1 MQIDY
6 RMEHRTMTKKD
17 EPLLIFTT
25 KVSRCANGYHL
36 KIRKKDVELLN
47 LAGHM
52 VKIKVYRVDTGP
64 GEEDKDPYDRL
75 ID

>member
-1 MQIDY
+1 MI
-6 RMEHRTMTKKD
+6 KKD

-47 LAGHM
+47 LAGKM
-52 VKIKVYRVDTGP
+52 VKIKVYKVDIVD
-64 GEEDKDPYDRL
+64 EEETKDPYSRL

>member
-1 MQIDY
+1 MS
-6 RMEHRTMTKKD
+6 KKD
-17 EPLLIFTT
+17 DPLLIFTT

-52 VKIKVYRVDTGP
+52 VKIKVYTVGQ
-64 GEEDKDPYDRL
+64 EEEEEVKDPYEKLVD
-75 ID
+75 

>member
-1 MQIDY
+1 
-6 RMEHRTMTKKD
+6 MEQKTLSRKE

-47 LAGHM
+47 LAGQM
-52 VKIKVYRVDTGP
+52 VKIKVYKVTTGD
-64 GEEDKDPYDRL
+64 EEEEVKDPYDAL
-75 ID
+75 ISS

>member
-1 MQIDY
+1 MILLS
-6 RMEHRTMTKKD
+6 KKD

-36 KIRKKDVELLN
+36 KIRKKDVQLLN
-47 LAGHM
+47 LAGQM
-52 VKIKVYRVDTGP
+52 VKIKVYRVASVVD
-64 GEEDKDPYDRL
+64 EESKDPYDKL

>member
-1 MQIDY
+1 MIN
-6 RMEHRTMTKKD
+6 KD

-36 KIRKKDVELLN
+36 KIRKKDVELLR

-52 VKIKVYRVDTGP
+52 VKIKVYSVDTESM
-64 GEEDKDPYDRL
+64 EEDKDPYDKL

>member
-1 MQIDY
+1 MVN
-6 RMEHRTMTKKD
+6 KD
-17 EPLLIFTT
+17 DPLLIFTT

-36 KIRKKDVELLN
+36 KIRKRDVELLK

-52 VKIKVYRVDTGP
+52 VKIKVYPVDNDSVK
-64 GEEDKDPYDRL
+64 EEKDPYEKL

>member
-1 MQIDY
+1 MS
-6 RMEHRTMTKKD
+6 KKS

-47 LAGHM
+47 LSGQM
-52 VKIKVYRVDTGP
+52 VKVKVYHVNQDRDD
-64 GEEDKDPYDRL
+64 EFKDPYDRL
-75 ID
+75 LE

>member
-1 MQIDY
+1 M
-6 RMEHRTMTKKD
+6 MKKD

-47 LAGHM
+47 LAGKM
-52 VKIKVYRVDTGP
+52 VKIKVFKVDTG
-64 GEEDKDPYDRL
+64 EEEETKDPYSRL

>member
-1 MQIDY
+1 M
-6 RMEHRTMTKKD
+6 MKKD
-17 EPLLIFTT
+17 EALLIFTT

-47 LAGHM
+47 LAGKM
-52 VKIKVYRVDTGP
+52 VKIKVFKVDTG
-64 GEEDKDPYDRL
+64 EEEETKDPYSRL

>member
-1 MQIDY
+1 MS
-6 RMEHRTMTKKD
+6 EKE
-17 EPLLIFTT
+17 EPILIFTT

-47 LAGHM
+47 LAGKM
-52 VKIKVYRVDTGP
+52 VKIKVYNVDEGK
-64 GEEDKDPYDRL
+64 EEESKDPYDKL

>member
-1 MQIDY
+1 MS
-6 RMEHRTMTKKD
+6 KKD

-47 LAGHM
+47 LAGQM
-52 VKIKVYRVDTGP
+52 VKINVYRVVTAEK
-64 GEEDKDPYDRL
+64 EEVKDPYDKL

>member
-1 MQIDY
+1 M
-6 RMEHRTMTKKD
+6 KKE

-47 LAGHM
+47 LAGKM
-52 VKIKVYRVDTGP
+52 VKIKVFKVDTG
-64 GEEDKDPYDRL
+64 EEEETKDPYSRL

>member
-1 MQIDY
+1 MS
-6 RMEHRTMTKKD
+6 KKD

-47 LAGHM
+47 LAGKM
-52 VKIKVYRVDTGP
+52 VKINVYKVETVD
-64 GEEDKDPYDRL
+64 EEETKDPYSRL

>member
-1 MQIDY
+1 MS
-6 RMEHRTMTKKD
+6 KKS

-47 LAGHM
+47 LSGQM
-52 VKIKVYRVDTGP
+52 VKVKVYRVNP
-64 GEEDKDPYDRL
+64 EQGEDFKDPYDRL
-75 ID
+75 LE

>member
-1 MQIDY
+1 MS
-6 RMEHRTMTKKD
+6 KKD

-47 LAGHM
+47 LAGQM
-52 VKIKVYRVDTGP
+52 VKIKVYNVGQ
-64 GEEDKDPYDRL
+64 EEEEVVKDPYDKL
-75 ID
+75 VD

>member
-1 MQIDY
+1 MINQD
-6 RMEHRTMTKKD
+6 D
-17 EPLLIFTT
+17 PLLIFTT

-36 KIRKKDVELLN
+36 KIRKRDVELLK

-52 VKIKVYRVDTGP
+52 VKIKVYPVDTESA
-64 GEEDKDPYDRL
+64 EEDKDPYEKL

>member
-1 MQIDY
+1 
-6 RMEHRTMTKKD
+6 MELEIVSRRD

-47 LAGHM
+47 LAGEM
-52 VKIKVYRVDTGP
+52 VKIKVYKVTT
-64 GEEDKDPYDRL
+64 GEEEEEEVKDPYDVL
-75 ID
+75 IST

>member
-1 MQIDY
+1 MIN
-6 RMEHRTMTKKD
+6 KD
-17 EPLLIFTT
+17 DPLLIFTT

-36 KIRKKDVELLN
+36 KIRKKDVELLK

-52 VKIKVYRVDTGP
+52 VKIKVYPVDTSSVQ
-64 GEEDKDPYDRL
+64 EVKDPFDEL

>member
-1 MQIDY
+1 MS
-6 RMEHRTMTKKD
+6 KKE

-47 LAGHM
+47 LAGQM
-52 VKIKVYRVDTGP
+52 VKIKVYQVETNHD
-64 GEEDKDPYDRL
+64 EESKDPYEKL
-75 ID
+75 IS

>member
-1 MQIDY
+1 MIN
-6 RMEHRTMTKKD
+6 KD
-17 EPLLIFTT
+17 DPLLIFTT

-36 KIRKKDVELLN
+36 KIRKKDVELLK

-52 VKIKVYRVDTGP
+52 VKIKVYPVDTRSVQ
-64 GEEDKDPYDRL
+64 EVKDPFDEL

>member
-1 MQIDY
+1 MS
-6 RMEHRTMTKKD
+6 KKD

-47 LAGHM
+47 LAGKM
-52 VKIKVYRVDTGP
+52 VKINVYKVDTAD
-64 GEEDKDPYDRL
+64 EEETKDPYSRL

>member
-1 MQIDY
+1 MIN
-6 RMEHRTMTKKD
+6 KD
-17 EPLLIFTT
+17 DPLLIFTT

-36 KIRKKDVELLN
+36 KIRKKDVELLK

-52 VKIKVYRVDTGP
+52 VKIKVYPVDTESV
-64 GEEDKDPYDRL
+64 EEEKDPYEKL